1 MGFGVGYMGF
11 GVGYMSFG
19 VGYMG
24 FGVGYMSF
32 GVGYMQHLVEVFAG
46 RSTAIIHAVQ
56 AAPAD
61 GSISNIGM

>member
-1 MGFGVGYMGF
+1 
-11 GVGYMSFG
+11 MS
-19 VGYMG
+19 

-56 AAPAD
+56 AGPAD
-61 GSISNIGM
+61 GSISTIGM

>member
-1 MGFGVGYMGF
+1 
-11 GVGYMSFG
+11 MSFG

-24 FGVGYMSF
+24 F

-61 GSISNIGM
+61 GYISTIGM